1 VRGADAPPNTPLPI
15 IKVLEAAFAKAIK
28 EPEYIAWSQKRMS
41 PLHSLGSV
49 EYGKVLQKQQQDVE
63 KYKDLIKQEVA
74 K

>member
-1 VRGADAPPNTPLPI
+1 
-15 IKVLEAAFAKAIK
+15 
-28 EPEYIAWSQKRMS
+28 MS